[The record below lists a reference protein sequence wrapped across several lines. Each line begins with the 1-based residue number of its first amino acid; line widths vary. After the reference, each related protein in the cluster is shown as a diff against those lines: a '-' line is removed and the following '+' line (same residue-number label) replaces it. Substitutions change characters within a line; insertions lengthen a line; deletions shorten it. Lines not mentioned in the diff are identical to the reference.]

1 MWGTAGPS
9 YGAVSLGVRPDRRAR
24 APKNQVGRI
33 LIIAGP
39 NGAGKTTFASEFL
52 PNEAR
57 CPIFVNADAIA
68 ADLSPEA
75 PERAAFEAGRIMV
88 RHLRESAARGQDF
101 AFETTLAGRRYARLI
116 PEWRR
121 QGCRVELFYLWLPNP
136 ELAIARVERRV
147 RQGGHG
153 IPAPVVRRRFE
164 RSRDNFA
171 RLYRDLVDLR
181 AEYDASVTPACRLP
195 ESARSTQRK
204 GTERPRAAHHRHP
217 VLVGAEAA
225 MKRAG
230 ERARRLAAETTGE
243 LVVFENGR
251 VVCVPVPRTEH
262 TEVRDAGDGEARR
275 SASSDRR
282 GPGAEDSPESR

>member
-1 MWGTAGPS
+1 M
-9 YGAVSLGVRPDRRAR
+9 
-24 APKNQVGRI
+24 GRI

-52 PNEAR
+52 PNEGR

-88 RHLRESAARGQDF
+88 RHLRELAARGDDF

-121 QGCRVELFYLWLPNP
+121 QGYLVELFYLWLPNP
-136 ELAIARVERRV
+136 EMAVARVERRV

-164 RSRDNFA
+164 RSRDDFV
-171 RLYRDLVDLR
+171 RIYRDLVDLR
-181 AEYDASVTPACRLP
+181 AEYDASVTPAFRLR
-195 ESARSTQRK
+195 ESARSTQTREAK
-204 GTERPRAAHHRHP
+204 RALSARDRYP
-217 VLVGAEAA
+217 VLAGAEAA

-262 TEVRDAGDGEARR
+262 TEGRDAGDGEKSR
-275 SASSDRR
+275 SLPGNRP
-282 GPGAEDSPESR
+282 GPEAESPGGGAEDSPESR

>member
-1 MWGTAGPS
+1 M
-9 YGAVSLGVRPDRRAR
+9 
-24 APKNQVGRI
+24 GRI

-52 PNEAR
+52 PNEGR

-68 ADLSPEA
+68 ADLSPAA

-88 RHLRESAARGQDF
+88 RHLRESAARGDDF

-116 PEWRR
+116 PEWRP
-121 QGCRVELFYLWLPNP
+121 QGYRVELFYLWLPNP

-164 RSRDNFA
+164 RSRDNFVSI
-171 RLYRDLVDLR
+171 YRDLVDVWAERCVGDAR
-181 AEYDASVTPACRLP
+181 ATLAGGSTGSTGTKDAKRTL
-195 ESARSTQRK
+195 SARDRY
-204 GTERPRAAHHRHP
+204 P
-217 VLVGAEAA
+217 VLAGAEAA

-251 VVCVPVPRTEH
+251 VVCVPVPRTEP

-282 GPGAEDSPESR
+282 GPEAEDSPESR